1 MKKKTFNF
9 DLEHTRAIAVNAMR
23 SAVDLLNDPD
33 AEILAAAKVES
44 MLREAI
50 DRMHSHY
57 DYKS

>member
-1 MKKKTFNF
+1 MAKQKFNF
-9 DLEHTRAIAVNAMR
+9 DMEHTRAIAVNAMR

-33 AEILAAAKVES
+33 AETLAAARVES

-50 DRMHSHY
+50 DRLHSHY